1 MIDLEKERET
11 FKQKML
17 NEHYEYLDKDEQF
30 EKNKHGEFSWIGTNS
45 DFDIWQ
51 MCAEEK
57 QAEINDLKQQ
67 IAELHASRA
76 SWVEYSQK
84 VESGEF
90 VLVPKEPAKE
100 MFRVFYDA
108 FNLANKG
115 NTAQN
120 FKVAYKAMIEAVE
133 KDHE

>member
-1 MIDLEKERET
+1 MIDLEKEKQEQEL

-17 NEHYEYLDKDEQF
+17 NEHSDYENEEEF
-30 EKNKHGEFSWIGTNS
+30 EKDKHGDFAWIGTDS
-45 DFDIWQ
+45 DFIIWE

-57 QAEINDLKQQ
+57 QKEISKLKQKL
-67 IAELHASRA
+67 EKL
-76 SWVEYSQK
+76 
-84 VESGEF
+84 ESGEF
-90 VLVPKEPAKE
+90 VLVPREPAKE